1 MDPLLSAIEMARWT
15 AWKRA
20 SDTVLAAIARDIAAA
35 SDLSAADFAVLS
47 RVREIGDGAMRQQ
60 ELATLLGWQR
70 SRLSRHVSRM
80 QSRGLVV
87 AVSEK
92 GARMIKATEAGREPG
107 LFGEVPDDL
116 PYLWPS
122 AAFPRWPARRRTRTT
137 CRAGSRTMRSARG

>member
-1 MDPLLSAIEMARWT
+1 MDPLLSATEMARWT

-92 GARMIKATEAGREPG
+92 GARMIKATEAGRAAMVTARPAHAAAVRRA
-107 LFGEVPDDL
+107 LFDAVPEGS
-116 PYLWPS
+116 S
-122 AAFPRWPARRRTRTT
+122 AKFWTGISSIAAREQEH
-137 CRAGSRTMRSARG
+137 